1 MSAEYSMWALL
12 GLLLF
17 VIVGIIVFLK
27 RNQLAKTD
35 RDPQPQERP
44 NKTGVAP
51 LIETRKQ

>member
-1 MSAEYSMWALL
+1 MSAEHSMWALL

-27 RNQLAKTD
+27 RNQFAKTD

-51 LIETRKQ
+51 LTKTRKQ